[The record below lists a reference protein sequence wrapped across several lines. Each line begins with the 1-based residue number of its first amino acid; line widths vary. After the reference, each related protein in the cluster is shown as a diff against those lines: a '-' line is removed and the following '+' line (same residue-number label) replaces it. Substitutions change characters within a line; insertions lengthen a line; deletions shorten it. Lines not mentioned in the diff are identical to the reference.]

1 MSINQSINQSISQQ
15 ANEDWQTT
23 YWATCFD
30 WPDSSLF
37 PERPVISATDMCP
50 PPALESMI
58 DSDVV
63 TECPRPVVP
72 AVVVGLDWAGLLALA
87 VEEVVFAFA
96 VWPSR
101 SSLPDFA
108 FAEGLLLASP
118 VFVTVAVGLD
128 WAALLALAVE
138 EVVFAFAASSSLL
151 SLPDAAFAGDLL
163 LAGSV
168 FFAFIR
174 WNKNRNTICMWI
186 PWVAC
191 KVVTFYCKI

>member
-1 MSINQSINQSISQQ
+1 
-15 ANEDWQTT
+15 
-23 YWATCFD
+23 
-30 WPDSSLF
+30 
-37 PERPVISATDMCP
+37 MCP

-63 TECPRPVVP
+63 TESPRPVVP
-72 AVVVGLDWAGLLALA
+72 VVVLGLDWAGLLALA
-87 VEEVVFAFA
+87 VEVVVFAFA

-108 FAEGLLLASP
+108 FAGVLLLAWL
-118 VFVTVAVGLD
+118 VFVTVVLGLD
-128 WAALLALAVE
+128 WAELLALAVE

-151 SLPDAAFAGDLL
+151 SLPDVAFAGDLL

-174 WNKNRNTICMWI
+174 WNKQKHHLHVSTLIS
-186 PWVAC
+186 C